1 MSMMKLLLS
10 SVYIDDL
17 LNELRVSASQ
27 DMVYVLAVYLLE
39 QLLTLIIVVSYH
51 VHVMGFRKC

>member
-1 MSMMKLLLS
+1 MMKLLLS